1 MNLLWPVCVC
11 REKAK
16 EMWEW
21 LHSLEEIKYDHCE
34 KLKRQRYEVGGQRGR
49 GAPYCLCMQQS
60 TNSKSPNAPFIKPS
74 AESKTTCTCTKNTE
88 KVEAKK

>member
-1 MNLLWPVCVC
+1 MCSKAETPNLQNICIIFLTVSAYLLNLLWPVCVC

-34 KLKRQRYEVGGQRGR
+34 KLKRQRYEVGSGEEELLTVC
-49 GAPYCLCMQQS
+49 AC
-60 TNSKSPNAPFIKPS
+60 SKALTPNLPTPHL
-74 AESKTTCTCTKNTE
+74 
-88 KVEAKK
+88 